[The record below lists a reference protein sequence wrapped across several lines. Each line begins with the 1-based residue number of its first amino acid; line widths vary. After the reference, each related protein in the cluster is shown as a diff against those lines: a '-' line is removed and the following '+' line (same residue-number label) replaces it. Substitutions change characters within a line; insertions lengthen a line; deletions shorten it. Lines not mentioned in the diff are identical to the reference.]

1 MLENEWGSRGFVT
14 YGSLV
19 ALSSP
24 KEGHWR
30 VLSPKES
37 RQSRPR
43 SSKKQ
48 SNKKGSN
55 HGA

>member
-19 ALSSP
+19 SLSSP

-37 RQSRPR
+37 WPR

>member
-1 MLENEWGSRGFVT
+1 MLENEWGSRDFVT

-37 RQSRPR
+37 RPR